1 MDNVR
6 SCIKIKGV
14 VKIFIYLSMKFAIY
28 MSETVVGRQSCHQMN
43 LFQVIKKDLQPRG
56 LYLNNLDDLNRL
68 REVAFDRAQ
77 WRAKFLYT
85 VPIGAEGT

>member
-1 MDNVR
+1 MLGHVL
-6 SCIKIKGV
+6 KGV

-68 REVAFDRAQ
+68 REGPSSCILFRLVLRGHNVF
-77 WRAKFLYT
+77 T
-85 VPIGAEGT
+85 